1 MRTAKLGK
9 DAGMVVHN
17 RYCHLYMK
25 GELRDLCLQE
35 LDARCEV
42 VEDYYEHSNWCLL
55 LRRCER

>member
-1 MRTAKLGK
+1 
-9 DAGMVVHN
+9 MVVHN